1 MKSTAIKLSAT
12 VLLMLANV
20 AWADTSFD
28 NGMRLKQQ
36 EKFAEAAAAFRQ
48 SVNNEPQ
55 NAQAWQQLATVE
67 AWLNHFDVS
76 VAAWRSVLKIT
87 PNQASAHVGLARVLY
102 WQAKHPEALREV
114 DAGIALET
122 PKTDVLVLKG
132 DIVLASGDRSKARAI
147 YQQAQALAQGDADI
161 AKKITRTDEPKN
173 WRLDAGYLAD
183 QFSAIRGQESSSY
196 IQLGNQVSADTSL
209 YLRADRYNSFNN
221 IDNGLSAGGYFRL
234 APWYLLNAE
243 LGFNI
248 DTANFRP
255 KQMLVLNSEFLV
267 AGSVQPLLGVRYM
280 HYDDAI
286 RAGSSIPVA
295 GGDVTTI
302 TPGVRISMPSSSLE
316 LRYGYSQNLDHSKTG
331 VFQAKLNFE
340 QETFTPYLVFAT
352 GEEALPPQSKAKIK
366 VFGAGVVWNIDSE
379 WGARIDLTHEDRTG
393 FYKHNTIGLGVS
405 RHF

>member
-12 VLLMLANV
+12 VLLMLANT
-20 AWADTSFD
+20 AWADTNFD

-102 WQAKHPEALREV
+102 WQAKQPEALREV

-122 PKTDVLVLKG
+122 PKADVLVLKA
-132 DIVLASGDRSKARAI
+132 DILLASGERAKARAI
-147 YQQAQALAQGDADI
+147 YLQAQALAQGDADI

-183 QFSAIRGQESSSY
+183 QFSAIRGNESSSY

-255 KQMLVLNSEFLV
+255 KQMLVLNSEFLI

-286 RAGSSIPVA
+286 RAGSATPVA

-316 LRYGYSQNLDHSKTG
+316 LRYGYSQNLDQSKTG

-366 VFGAGVVWNIDSE
+366 VFGAGVVWNLNSE

-393 FYKHNTIGLGVS
+393 FYKHNTIGLGFS

>member
-1 MKSTAIKLSAT
+1 MKRMAIKLSAT
-12 VLLMLANV
+12 VLLMLANT
-20 AWADTSFD
+20 AWADSSFD
-28 NGMRLKQQ
+28 AGMRLKQQ
-36 EKFAEAAAAFRQ
+36 EKFAEAATAFRQ
-48 SVNNEPQ
+48 TLNNEPQ

-76 VAAWRSVLKIT
+76 VAAWRKVLKIT
-87 PNQASAHVGLARVLY
+87 PNQASAYVGLARVLY
-102 WQAKHPEALREV
+102 WQGKHAEALREV

-122 PKTDVLVLKG
+122 PKADVLVLKG
-132 DIVLASGDRSKARAI
+132 DILLATGERTKARVI
-147 YQQAQALAQGDADI
+147 YLQAQGLAQGDVEI
-161 AKKITRTDEPKN
+161 AKKITRTDAPKN

-183 QFSAIRGQESSSY
+183 QFSAIRGNESSSY

-255 KQMLVLNSEFLV
+255 KQMLVLNSEFLI

-286 RAGSSIPVA
+286 RAGSAAIVA

-316 LRYGYSQNLDHSKTG
+316 LRYGYSQNLDQSKTG

-340 QETFTPYLVFAT
+340 QDGFTPYLVFAS

-366 VFGAGVVWNIDSE
+366 VFGAGVVWNMNSE
-379 WGARIDLTHEDRTG
+379 WGARIDLTHENRTG
-393 FYKHNTIGLGVS
+393 FYKHNTIGLGFS

>member
-1 MKSTAIKLSAT
+1 MKRSAIKLTAT

-20 AWADTSFD
+20 AWAESSFD

-48 SVNNEPQ
+48 TVTSEPQ

-122 PKTDVLVLKG
+122 PKADVLVLKG
-132 DIVLASGDRSKARAI
+132 DILLASGDRSKARAI
-147 YQQAQALAQGDADI
+147 YLQAQGLAQGDADI
-161 AKKITRTDEPKN
+161 AKKITRTDEPKT

-183 QFSAIRGQESSSY
+183 RFSAIRGDESSSY
-196 IQLGNQVSADTSL
+196 LQLGNQVSADTTL
-209 YLRADRYNSFNN
+209 YLRADNYNSFNSN
-221 IDNGLSAGGYFRL
+221 DKGVSAGGYFRVTPL
-234 APWYLLNAE
+234 YLLNAE
-243 LGFNI
+243 LGFNV
-248 DTANFRP
+248 DTADFRP
-255 KQMLVLNSEFLV
+255 KQMLVLNSEFLIEG
-267 AGSVQPLLGVRYM
+267 AVQPLLGVRYM
-280 HYDDAI
+280 QYDETIHPGDVT
-286 RAGSSIPVA
+286 PVP
-295 GGDVTTI
+295 GGAVTTI

-316 LRYGYSQNLDHSKTG
+316 LRYGLSQNLDKSKTG
-331 VFQAKLNFE
+331 VFQAKLTFE
-340 QETFTPYLVFAT
+340 RDSFTPYLVFAS

-366 VFGAGVVWNIDSE
+366 VFGAGIVWNIDSE
-379 WGARIDLTHEDRTG
+379 WGARIDLVHEDRTG
-393 FYKHNTIGLGVS
+393 FYKHNTIGLGFS

>member
-1 MKSTAIKLSAT
+1 MKKMTVKLSAT
-12 VLLMLANV
+12 VLLMLANS
-20 AWADTSFD
+20 AWADTNFD

-48 SVNNEPQ
+48 TLNSEPQ

-67 AWLNHFDVS
+67 AWLNHFDLS

-102 WQAKHPEALREV
+102 WQGKHADALREV
-114 DAGIALET
+114 DAGIALEA
-122 PKTDVLVLKG
+122 PKAEVLVLKG
-132 DIVLASGDRSKARAI
+132 DILLAMGNRTSARAS
-147 YQQAQALAQGDADI
+147 YLQAQALAKGDADI
-161 AKKITRTDEPKN
+161 AKKIARTDEPKK

-183 QFSAIRGQESSSY
+183 QFSAIRGNESSAY
-196 IQLGNQVSADTSL
+196 VQLGNQISADTSL
-209 YLRADRYNSFNN
+209 YLRAERYNSFNSV
-221 IDNGLSAGGYFRL
+221 DSGLSAGGYFRL
-234 APWYLLNAE
+234 APTYLLNAE
-243 LGFNI
+243 VGFNV
-248 DTANFRP
+248 DKANFRP
-255 KQMLVLNSEFLV
+255 KQMLVLNSEFLI
-267 AGSVQPLLGVRYM
+267 AGPVQPLLGLRYM
-280 HYDDAI
+280 HYDDAV
-286 RAGSSIPVA
+286 RAGSTDTIV

-316 LRYGYSQNLDHSKTG
+316 LRYGYSQNLDQSKTG

-340 QETFTPYLVFAT
+340 RDAFTPYLVFAS

-366 VFGAGVVWNIDSE
+366 VFGAGVVWNMNSE

-393 FYKHNTIGLGVS
+393 FYKHNTIGLGFS